1 MTCRDTEVL
10 LFWDR
15 TSEQEALLR
24 EHALVCREC
33 AKRLEL
39 EDSLLKALRQEARA
53 TRFLQPSAATDR
65 SVLESF
71 RGRTGVPR
79 RAIASLTGWPVA
91 AAAAVLLA
99 VLVAVVFDRGNVDF
113 VPHEGTEELAQAGQD
128 PGASGSGRLGRGTTS
143 AGEGA
148 AVEGSGW
155 PLEADLATDFFA
167 LTSCPELR
175 CLEGAQ
181 HVRVSLPRSSMTYFG
196 LPVSNP
202 GGSDRIDA
210 DVFVGVDGVA
220 RAIRFVQPVSV
231 EMK

>member
-128 PGASGSGRLGRGTTS
+128 PG
-143 AGEGA
+143 EGA
-148 AVEGSGW
+148 AVEDSGW

-210 DVFVGVDGVA
+210 DVFFGVDGVA